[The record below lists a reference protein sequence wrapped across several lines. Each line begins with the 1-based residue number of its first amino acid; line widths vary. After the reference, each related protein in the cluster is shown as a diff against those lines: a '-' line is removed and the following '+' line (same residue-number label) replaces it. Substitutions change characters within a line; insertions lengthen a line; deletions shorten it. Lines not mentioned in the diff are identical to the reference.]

1 MALDRTRAH
10 EGREGDA
17 ERADRFVRDAVPLLE
32 QLRNGARRLTRTG
45 VDADDLVQETMLRA
59 YASFGSYN
67 DGTNLR
73 AWLFRIMSNTW
84 INNYRTTQ
92 RRPVEYLSHEI
103 TEWQLV
109 AHANHSGAGLRSA
122 EAEALEALPDN
133 EISQAMRTLPEKL
146 RTAVYYADV
155 KGFRTTEIAEI
166 MDTPVGTI
174 QSRLHRG
181 RNQLRELLADTA
193 RERGIA

>member
-1 MALDRTRAH
+1 M
-10 EGREGDA
+10 
-17 ERADRFVRDAVPLLE
+17 
-32 QLRNGARRLTRTG
+32 
-45 VDADDLVQETMLRA
+45 
-59 YASFGSYN
+59 
-67 DGTNLR
+67 
-73 AWLFRIMSNTW
+73 
-84 INNYRTTQ
+84 
-92 RRPVEYLSHEI
+92 
-103 TEWQLV
+103 
-109 AHANHSGAGLRSA
+109 
-122 EAEALEALPDN
+122 EALPDN

>member
-1 MALDRTRAH
+1 MRD
-10 EGREGDA
+10 DA
-17 ERADRFVRDAVPLLE
+17 A
-32 QLRNGARRLTRTG
+32 GI
-45 VDADDLVQETMLRA
+45 
-59 YASFGSYN
+59 ASFGSYN

-133 EISQAMRTLPEKL
+133 EISQAMRPCPK
-146 RTAVYYADV
+146 
-155 KGFRTTEIAEI
+155 
-166 MDTPVGTI
+166 
-174 QSRLHRG
+174 S
-181 RNQLRELLADTA
+181 
-193 RERGIA
+193 